1 MLSAN
6 EKYTRDKAKLW
17 FFMSSFKINKKRE
30 EIITKKRKIKDYRRP
45 VFLREKLVLVDLA
58 ATTLGSVAGPFF
70 PLVWYYH
77 LC

>member
-1 MLSAN
+1 MKNKAN
-6 EKYTRDKAKLW
+6 LW
-17 FFMSSFKINKKRE
+17 FFLPSFKINIKIE
-30 EIITKKRKIKDYRRP
+30 EIIRKGKIKDYRRP